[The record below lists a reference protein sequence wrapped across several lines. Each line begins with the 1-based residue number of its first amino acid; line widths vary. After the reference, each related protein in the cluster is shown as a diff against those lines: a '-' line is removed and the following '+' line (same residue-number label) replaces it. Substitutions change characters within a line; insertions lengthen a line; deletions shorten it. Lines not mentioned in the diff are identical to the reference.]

1 MRRYSLF
8 HRELNEVIELGPVL
22 VQNKYLAPSNREYE
36 DHAWNL
42 AVREGLVSEMDRG
55 DYIFEYQESRK
66 LRYIQHL
73 DS

>member
-22 VQNKYLAPSNREYE
+22 VKNKYLSPSNRDYE
-36 DHAWNL
+36 NRAWNL
-42 AVREGLVSEMDRG
+42 AVREGLVSEQERG
-55 DYIFEYQESRK
+55 NYIFEYQESRK
-66 LRYIQHL
+66 RRHFQHL